1 MGLLAPGGRLFAS
14 TNLRKMRQGTFRK
27 VLRNAAEGA
36 RRKVLQLKDAPE
48 PVDYPVS
55 IGHEVHLKAVWVT
68 LA

>member
-1 MGLLAPGGRLFAS
+1 
-14 TNLRKMRQGTFRK
+14 MRQGTFRK